1 MATHSSILAWNILLI
16 EEPTQH
22 KHTHTDKH
30 THTHTIHIMF
40 LLSDS
45 INKIKILKEL
55 YLTDLKVSDYT
66 LKIINIIENYPNEL
80 QIHINWEIVNIN
92 V

>member
-1 MATHSSILAWNILLI
+1 
-16 EEPTQH
+16 
-22 KHTHTDKH
+22 
-30 THTHTIHIMF
+30 MF

>member
-1 MATHSSILAWNILLI
+1 MATHSSILAWNILWI

>member
-1 MATHSSILAWNILLI
+1 
-16 EEPTQH
+16 
-22 KHTHTDKH
+22 
-30 THTHTIHIMF
+30 MF

-92 V
+92 VWYCFVGLMNTDVLLLLHLGLLDVK